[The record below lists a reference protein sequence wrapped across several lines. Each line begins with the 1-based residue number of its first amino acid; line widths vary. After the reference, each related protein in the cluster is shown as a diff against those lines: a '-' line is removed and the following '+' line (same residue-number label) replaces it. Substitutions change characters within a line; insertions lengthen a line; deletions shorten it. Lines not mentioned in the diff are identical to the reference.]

1 MTPKK
6 APAASDTL
14 DALPELFAGDTGTLP
29 LPARKALVLLLKH
42 THLVASAH
50 PDEWHALNEHEEAI
64 TTVLHNLFLEL
75 VMDPGR
81 ELAYKRQAA
90 QGQDAR
96 FPTLLRNRA
105 YTRDEV
111 AMLLHLRESYRT
123 AMYRGDAAA
132 YIDEEELLEAARLVR
147 PESIKDHV
155 AADKTSRTAVKR
167 LFEDRLLQRP
177 RDTAEPDRYLISAVI
192 ETVLTVDRLQA
203 FSDALVAENDL
214 AAAPDPVLGSGSS
227 MDSPGEDSNNAPGLG
242 DPGDALPGANEF
254 EDVSVAGQT
263 VAVGGGGTDDASV
276 VDPPGL
282 FDTDSDEV
290 GETANDQE
298 VKTPSAAP
306 NLRSPQFQAAPADA
320 AQNGTS
326 RKDTTE

>member
-6 APAASDTL
+6 PANPAPDAL
-14 DALPELFAGDTGTLP
+14 DAPPELFAGDTGTLP

-42 THLVASAH
+42 THIVAGAH
-50 PDEWHALNEHEEAI
+50 PEEWHALNEHEEAI
-64 TTVLHNLFLEL
+64 TTVLHNVFLEL
-75 VMDPGR
+75 VMDPSR

-132 YIDEEELLEAARLVR
+132 YVDETELLEAARLVR

-177 RDTAEPDRYLISAVI
+177 RDTAEPDRYRVSPVI

-203 FSDALVAENDL
+203 FSDAL
-214 AAAPDPVLGSGSS
+214 AADNAPAPTTDGEGEGVPDAATEQAPD
-227 MDSPGEDSNNAPGLG
+227 EDVPNGLDDAALEG
-242 DPGDALPGANEF
+242 DPDDDFDDHDSSNALDDSTIDDDSDAG
-254 EDVSVAGQT
+254 
-263 VAVGGGGTDDASV
+263 
-276 VDPPGL
+276 PGL
-282 FDTDSDEV
+282 FDAEPATV
-290 GETANDQE
+290 GVRA
-298 VKTPSAAP
+298 
-306 NLRSPQFQAAPADA
+306 PQFQAAPTRATQTDA
-320 AQNGTS
+320 PSEDATA
-326 RKDTTE
+326 